1 MAVDEL
7 QVARLE
13 RHLEA
18 QFLRGLHQHVD
29 RLALGVGELRH
40 PGCHLRRLDEGQ
52 RIVRGELAVA
62 QAEDRQ
68 RVGGLAR
75 RRLAVLLGAFL
86 AEAAAPVVLEQ
97 QLEEVG
103 PPLENGVMDGRR
115 GGELADAAGARL
127 ANAQKADHVSAVGM
141 ESQPAIGQRAGIGGE
156 EGRTLLVLGLAVG
169 AADMGALVA
178 DRAHQLAA
186 AILEDRRPDMRAD
199 REVEA
204 AQVIFRIA
212 IDRNAA
218 QLDDAA
224 TVLEFVGDVVE
235 QFVERGQ
242 VEVFPCDLL
251 PRHAAETLES
261 RVEFIDAIGSQFANP
276 A

>member
-1 MAVDEL
+1 
-7 QVARLE
+7 
-13 RHLEA
+13 
-18 QFLRGLHQHVD
+18 
-29 RLALGVGELRH
+29 
-40 PGCHLRRLDEGQ
+40 
-52 RIVRGELAVA
+52 
-62 QAEDRQ
+62 
-68 RVGGLAR
+68 
-75 RRLAVLLGAFL
+75 
-86 AEAAAPVVLEQ
+86 
-97 QLEEVG
+97 
-103 PPLENGVMDGRR
+103 MDGRR